1 MVYLSCALICQIF
14 CFSFPTVAW
23 PISPLGRVRLQRP
36 EGEQKKG
43 GAEGL
48 QEVLPPRVLFPWDS
62 GAVLQEDELSSTYG
76 LH

>member
-23 PISPLGRVRLQRP
+23 PIFSSRLREASAP
-36 EGEQKKG
+36 GGGAEKG

-48 QEVLPPRVLFPWDS
+48 QEVLPPRVPFPWDS

-76 LH
+76 FH